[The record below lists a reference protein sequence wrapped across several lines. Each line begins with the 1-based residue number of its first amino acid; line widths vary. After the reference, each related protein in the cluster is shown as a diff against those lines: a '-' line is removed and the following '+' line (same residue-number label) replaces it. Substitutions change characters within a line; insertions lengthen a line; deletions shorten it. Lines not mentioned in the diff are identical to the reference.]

1 MVDWETKAVNR
12 KICEICHR
20 SVEEILENYLWNL
33 QGTAFD
39 RIWEHL
45 TDLRKAIA
53 QLFLKFSTV

>member
-12 KICEICHR
+12 KICEICDR

-33 QGTAFD
+33 QETAFD

-53 QLFLKFSTV
+53 QLFLKSSTV